1 MFNYCPY
8 SLIVSHLDQ
17 HDLGGTSTFVT
28 YKTERYV
35 RVTKEITINK
45 TQYFST
51 LENTFI

>member
-8 SLIVSHLDQ
+8 SLILSHLDQ

-35 RVTKEITINK
+35 GIIKDNHKIQNNYK
-45 TQYFST
+45 HSG
-51 LENTFI
+51 